1 MMPPRTPVQ
10 MEFSVSTGLSQ
21 DAGHKVHQRRRQLI
35 HLGIARTATGRSAT
49 E

>member
-21 DAGHKVHQRRRQLI
+21 DAGHKCTSGV
-35 HLGIARTATGRSAT
+35 AN
-49 E
+49 